1 MVNRL
6 IYMSAINPCNPCLK
20 NSSLLALFLNLLKV
34 SLFAYQPDDIAFF
47 EYSGRQNTGQV
58 LPALFQ
64 SYHHTVVFIPYSAFY
79 QCLSQEFAAAADDEL
94 AKFHFAL
101 FYFSL
106 LRQQVALQGG
116 VEFLQLVVQYYLAV
130 HKGDTLYSYVL
141 LGNIVNQYAPNILPS
156 AVKETH
162 DMEVQAK
169 LAQQEIPVL
178 RTRLAELRKQKASES
193 SDIYYGLTDN
203 TKRNALDAEIAEV
216 EEELRK
222 QAKKVEIYAQ
232 AKNTTY
238 NFMSRRGA
246 GRANAA
252 MPYSNTSIYNPGL
265 IHYCCA
271 PADAYISKI
280 NASDKTLVFKSEE
293 VMVIQHTDYADCHL
307 GVIAYVPNDMV
318 KYMESPD
325 DADIIINKDLELKAK
340 LQMVGLRVEEI
351 PKHLQ
356 SNFSHD
362 ANAVVAVFTLNP
374 NQRVPAWV
382 MSNRLPV
389 RIRVNKIGAML
400 DPKPLPMYTVPV
412 GKNENVKR
420 SNRFSIDTN
429 NHQEQKK

>member
-1 MVNRL
+1 MIELVDSIEELVSYSKRDLFSVRVLSLANAYGFVYPFAKFYRQVDDD
-6 IYMSAINPCNPCLK
+6 MTVTAIVSVLDGDTVISHLSDFDNAELSQFFSFCGF
-20 NSSLLALFLNLLKV
+20 STLLA
-34 SLFAYQPDDIAFF
+34 
-47 EYSGRQNTGQV
+47 
-58 LPALFQ
+58 
-64 SYHHTVVFIPYSAFY
+64 
-79 QCLSQEFAAAADDEL
+79 
-94 AKFHFAL
+94 
-101 FYFSL
+101 
-106 LRQQVALQGG
+106 
-116 VEFLQLVVQYYLAV
+116 
-130 HKGDTLYSYVL
+130 
-141 LGNIVNQYAPNILPS
+141 
-156 AVKETH
+156 
-162 DMEVQAK
+162 
-169 LAQQEIPVL
+169 
-178 RTRLAELRKQKASES
+178 AELRKQKASES

-203 TKRNALDAEIAEV
+203 TKRNELDAEIAEV

-222 QAKKVEIYAQ
+222 QANKVEIYAQ

-246 GRANAA
+246 GRANAS

-280 NASDKTLVFKSEE
+280 NVSDKTLVFKSEE
-293 VMVIQHTDYADCHL
+293 VMAIQHTDYADCHL

-420 SNRFSIDTN
+420 SNMISSDTN
-429 NHQEQKK
+429 NHQDKTK

>member
-1 MVNRL
+1 MNEFQ
-6 IYMSAINPCNPCLK
+6 Y
-20 NSSLLALFLNLLKV
+20 NSTPQDQAMADLLK
-34 SLFAYQPDDIAFF
+34 SQSHRLARQQIIFALIFFFVIILAAYYIVTRMIWAIYDGYVTIDENHISAVDDIYILKVNK
-47 EYSGRQNTGQV
+47 EMGEV
-58 LPALFQ
+58 
-64 SYHHTVVFIPYSAFY
+64 
-79 QCLSQEFAAAADDEL
+79 
-94 AKFHFAL
+94 
-101 FYFSL
+101 
-106 LRQQVALQGG
+106 
-116 VEFLQLVVQYYLAV
+116 V

-141 LGNIVNQYAPNILPS
+141 LGNIVNQYDPNIIPS

-222 QAKKVEIYAQ
+222 QANKVEIYAN

-238 NFMSRRGA
+238 NFMASRGA
-246 GRANAA
+246 GVRGAA
-252 MPYSNTSIYNPGL
+252 MPYSNSSNHYNPGL

-280 NASDKTLVFKSEE
+280 NVSDRTIVFKSDE
-293 VMVIQHTDYADCHL
+293 VMTIQHTDYAACHL
-307 GVIAYVPNDMV
+307 GVITYVPNDKI
-318 KYMESPD
+318 KYMECPD
-325 DADIIINKDLELKAK
+325 DADVIINKDLVLKAK

-362 ANAVVAVFTLNP
+362 ANAVVAVFTFNP

-382 MSNRLPV
+382 MSNKLPV
-389 RIRVNKIGAML
+389 RIRVNKISAML
-400 DPKPLPMYTVPV
+400 DPKPLPMYTIPV
-412 GKNENVKR
+412 DKNQNVTR
-420 SNRFSIDTN
+420 SDKLITTDNAKDD
-429 NHQEQKK
+429 KKK